1 MSQQFTGDHMET
13 GRKTTQDRENALR
26 QVITDYQGY
35 VNAGDVPG
43 YVTLFTDDVIWMPPN
58 APDRIGK
65 ADVFTAQGTT
75 FSKFKLSVELTP
87 TEVRLLSEDYG
98 LVLASVHGSLTPHAG
113 GDAADIRFRA
123 LFIMASQPD
132 GTWRITRQ
140 MWNNK
145 PN

>member
-1 MSQQFTGDHMET
+1 MSQQFTGDHVET

-26 QVITDYQGY
+26 QVITNYQGY
-35 VNAGDVPG
+35 VN
-43 YVTLFTDDVIWMPPN
+43 
-58 APDRIGK
+58 
-65 ADVFTAQGTT
+65 
-75 FSKFKLSVELTP
+75 
-87 TEVRLLSEDYG
+87 
-98 LVLASVHGSLTPHAG
+98 
-113 GDAADIRFRA
+113 AADIRFRA